1 MLLEEEQQI
10 RQTGEGDQ
18 KFCLFKKSVEFRNA
32 FVEEF
37 LETVPHERD
46 MLPEHAFQRK
56 RVAEQLEAEH
66 RIQAKNMK
74 KG

>member
-46 MLPEHAFQRK
+46 MLPVHAVQRNVLQNSSK
-56 RVAEQLEAEH
+56 PNKDFR
-66 RIQAKNMK
+66 
-74 KG
+74 